1 MKKIVTGNLPESN
14 VFAVNLSSLSKS
26 AFTLAEVLV
35 TLGII
40 GVVSAMTVPS
50 LMQNYQRQSYVTQL
64 HKVYNLFGQAVNLYL
79 NEKNALNVTEAGLTA
94 QNERKNFMTKN
105 FKIINDCGSDVTKCF
120 ANDYKS
126 LNGTAV
132 ANPINAKNLNCYVI
146 ASGSSVCIGE
156 NKFPPADGS
165 PAGADDLTYG
175 ASVASIFVD
184 INGKAGP
191 NIIGRD
197 LFGMAIEN
205 EGVIN
210 SLQAPG
216 SGGASGR
223 QKTICKAGVV
233 GACMEY
239 LLHNNNWT
247 MDY

>member
-1 MKKIVTGNLPESN
+1 MKKIITGNLP
-14 VFAVNLSSLSKS
+14 KS

-40 GVVSAMTVPS
+40 GVVSAMTVPT

-64 HKVYNLFGQAVNLYL
+64 HKVYNMFEQAGKMYL
-79 NEKNALNVTEAGLTA
+79 NEKNALNMTEAGLTT
-94 QNERKNFMTKN
+94 QDERKNFMTKN
-105 FKIINDCGSDVTKCF
+105 FRIVNNCGSVTDCF
-120 ANDYKS
+120 ASDYKS
-126 LNGTAV
+126 LGGTAI

-156 NKFPPADGS
+156 NKFPPLDDKDKDAE
-165 PAGADDLTYG
+165 DLTYG
-175 ASVASIFVD
+175 NSIASIFVD

-191 NIIGRD
+191 NLIGRD

-205 EGVIN
+205 DGVIN